1 LNHQSKHIFL
11 TEFKL
16 EPLSIDNWDKF
27 ENLFGN
33 KGACG
38 NCWCMS
44 FRLSKKEFE
53 AGKLNQGNKNSMK
66 SLALHNKPMGVLA
79 IYENQAV
86 AWLALAPRQ
95 DFIKL
100 EKSRIHKPIDDLEV
114 WSIPCTFISKSYR
127 HKGLSVAL
135 LKSVVEYAKKENI
148 TALEAYPT
156 IPTTDK
162 LPDAFLCVGL
172 FKSFEKAGFRIVD
185 RTSKNRPM
193 VRYLINT

>member
-1 LNHQSKHIFL
+1 
-11 TEFKL
+11 
-16 EPLSIDNWDKF
+16 
-27 ENLFGN
+27 
-33 KGACG
+33 
-38 NCWCMS
+38 
-44 FRLSKKEFE
+44 
-53 AGKLNQGNKNSMK
+53 MK